1 MRDGPEAPR
10 ASRDIV
16 SFVLCDSLADVKQPM
31 QFLPSND
38 MHMCISSYIKPWC
51 LKSVV
56 VIHRFAYLHFVPG
69 CPANL
74 LPNSIRDKLMM
85 P

>member
-31 QFLPSND
+31 QFLPRNGMHTLVVTSN
-38 MHMCISSYIKPWC
+38 
-51 LKSVV
+51 
-56 VIHRFAYLHFVPG
+56 PG
-69 CPANL
+69 EFEAD
-74 LPNSIRDKLMM
+74 SGT
-85 P
+85 